1 MCNQTYTNNFSYST
15 LPVIFHIKHHLVVLK
30 FTLDEKQCKVVDIP
44 ISYENKKN
52 KQRYNSLVDVVIYYG
67 FTIVKV

>member
-1 MCNQTYTNNFSYST
+1 MTYNLTSQTPFACNFSYST

-44 ISYENKKN
+44 ISYENN
-52 KQRYNSLVDVVIYYG
+52 
-67 FTIVKV
+67 IVQM